1 MGRWNDTVTVQ
12 TDCSEVSKAGASII
26 FIEKRRSSSSS
37 LEDASA
43 SSDLS
48 GRTRNV
54 FLTKMNALLPA
65 AELMSSLSEL

>member
-1 MGRWNDTVTVQ
+1 MDNTVTVQ

-54 FLTKMNALLPA
+54 FLTKMNAFFRQPNK
-65 AELMSSLSEL
+65 MSSPSEL